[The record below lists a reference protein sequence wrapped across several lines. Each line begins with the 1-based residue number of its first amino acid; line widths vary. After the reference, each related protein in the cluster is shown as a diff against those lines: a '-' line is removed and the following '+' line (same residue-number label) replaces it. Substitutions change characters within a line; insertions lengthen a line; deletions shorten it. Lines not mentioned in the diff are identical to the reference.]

1 MTSLQEPGS
10 LYFAAYRVS
19 PFSQGVLNEAS
30 FQEVLPFHQFV
41 RSQVDWLWTDA
52 EWTTLVLPVR
62 HLDIALFASRVW
74 WITGLE
80 HGYSLAWWQSVGNFP
95 IKHQAMIYSSLAIDT
110 KSCHNVSK
118 TCQSGIEGR
127 KEKTRTA
134 EPGWIT
140 LEHTLTILTSHLQI
154 MWIKSFNSLLIC
166 EYANFVKFNFSYVTA
181 LWVSR

>member
-118 TCQSGIEGR
+118 TCQSGRR
-127 KEKTRTA
+127 KEGENKDSWTWLDNSRTHTDN
-134 EPGWIT
+134 PNLTLPNNVNQKFQQLTNLWI
-140 LEHTLTILTSHLQI
+140 
-154 MWIKSFNSLLIC
+154 C
-166 EYANFVKFNFSYVTA
+166 KF
-181 LWVSR
+181 R